1 MGRTV
6 QQPKRQGEVKLY
18 SWDFSS
24 LLATSETI
32 SSQSVSASVYSGT
45 DSSPS
50 LIINGAATVSGNI
63 VSQSITAGVVGV
75 VYQLKCQITTSL
87 SQTLQLVSFLVI
99 EPDIT

>member
-24 LLATSETI
+24 LLAVGETI
-32 SSQSVSASVYSGT
+32 SSQSVTASVYSGT
-45 DSSPS
+45 DASPS
-50 LIINGAATVSGNI
+50 SIINGAATLSGNV
-63 VSQSITAGVVGV
+63 VSQSITAGTVGV
-75 VYQLKCQITTSL
+75 TYTLKCQITTSS
-87 SQTLQLVSFLVI
+87 SQTLQLTSFLTI